1 MSYEDEDQ
9 EDIELY
15 NADGSL
21 DLDTFADIYNA
32 SVVMISDLVTFLE
45 EEGYTEEE
53 FKKWRIEYHRRNLH

>member
-1 MSYEDEDQ
+1 MSYEDEEQ
-9 EDIELY
+9 EGIELY

-53 FKKWRIEYHRRNLH
+53 FRKWRIEYHRRNLH